1 MNRKGFDGK
10 AIYNPQGK
18 AGEYSEWACNFFTGC
33 SNDCEY
39 CYCKRGFMSH
49 VWSDKP
55 KLKKCFKD
63 ETDALIV
70 FEKELMANIKAL
82 RESSL
87 FFTFT
92 SDPFLN
98 DPGVS
103 SIHTTAMLLA
113 MENGVRVQALTKRA
127 EFAYSTTYQHLFG
140 RHKDM
145 VAFGFTLTGH
155 DDLEPHASTNRERI
169 EAMKALHDGGY
180 RTFASIE
187 PVVDFESS
195 MRMIQNTIG
204 HCDLYKIGLMSGKG
218 MSAIFGIALDPLSP
232 PFQEPNRNLLN
243 THCVTPQEL
252 YKAIDSNLVCL
263 GISLMPCLLQTL
275 DVLPGI
281 FHYIQIPTFLCRL
294 FYVGHNLIHA
304 HALDA
309 STQEVAFGTVRL
321 NKIVCQIN
329 VLLIL

>member
-218 MSAIFGIALDPLSP
+218 MKYDRWDCLAFVDRVHTLLWHDTNDGRVYWKESVRKILGNDLICGQQPICVSSNYDIFGRAAL
-232 PFQEPNRNLLN
+232 
-243 THCVTPQEL
+243 
-252 YKAIDSNLVCL
+252 
-263 GISLMPCLLQTL
+263 
-275 DVLPGI
+275 
-281 FHYIQIPTFLCRL
+281 
-294 FYVGHNLIHA
+294 
-304 HALDA
+304 
-309 STQEVAFGTVRL
+309 
-321 NKIVCQIN
+321 
-329 VLLIL
+329 

>member
-1 MNRKGFDGK
+1 MNRKGFNGK

-18 AGEYSEWACNFFTGC
+18 AGEYSQWACNFFTGC

-55 KLKKCFKD
+55 TLKKCFKN
-63 ETDALIV
+63 EVDALIV

-82 RESSL
+82 KASSL

-98 DPGVS
+98 DPVVS
-103 SIHTTAMLLA
+103 SIHTAAMLLA

-127 EFAYSTTYQHLFG
+127 EFAYSTTYQHLFD

-155 DDLEPHASTNRERI
+155 DELEPHASTNQERI
-169 EAMKALHDGGY
+169 KAMKALHERGF

-195 MRMIQNTIG
+195 MKMIQDTIG
-204 HCDLYKIGLMSGKG
+204 FCDLYKVGLMSGKG
-218 MSAIFGIALDPLSP
+218 MKYDRWECLSFIDHVHTLLWHDRNDGKVYWKESVRKVVNNDLIIGRQPISVGTDYDIFGRAAL
-232 PFQEPNRNLLN
+232 
-243 THCVTPQEL
+243 
-252 YKAIDSNLVCL
+252 
-263 GISLMPCLLQTL
+263 
-275 DVLPGI
+275 
-281 FHYIQIPTFLCRL
+281 
-294 FYVGHNLIHA
+294 
-304 HALDA
+304 
-309 STQEVAFGTVRL
+309 
-321 NKIVCQIN
+321 
-329 VLLIL
+329 